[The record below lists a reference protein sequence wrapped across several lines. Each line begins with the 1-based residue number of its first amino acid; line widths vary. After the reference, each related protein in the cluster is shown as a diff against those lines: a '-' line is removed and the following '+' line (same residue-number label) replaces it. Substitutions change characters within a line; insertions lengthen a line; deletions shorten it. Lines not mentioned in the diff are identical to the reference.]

1 MPTRAELSGVW
12 NAECCDAIAPGAF
25 LKIKM
30 LNFESL
36 DIQVWCRKD
45 NFKHK
50 KHSHTINI
58 VFQVYLQVF
67 FKFFFLSVLVIFNL
81 TKEKVIFI
89 SWKVVPANNFIK

>member
-1 MPTRAELSGVW
+1 M
-12 NAECCDAIAPGAF
+12 
-25 LKIKM
+25 KM

-81 TKEKVIFI
+81 TKEKVIFV
-89 SWKVVPANNFIK
+89 SWKVVPANNLIKSNVYILQTNYIKTSTNPEVKH